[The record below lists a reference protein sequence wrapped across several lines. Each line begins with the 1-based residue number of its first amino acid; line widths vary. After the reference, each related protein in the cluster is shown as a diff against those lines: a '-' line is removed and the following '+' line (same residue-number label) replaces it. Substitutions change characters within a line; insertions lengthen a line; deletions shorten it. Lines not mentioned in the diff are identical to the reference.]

1 MFRNGMI
8 DTFGGD
14 GQNFFGK
21 LPLYLVKLL
30 FDGFTIGLGKKYR
43 VF

>member
-1 MFRNGMI
+1 MFDAFTGNK
-8 DTFGGD
+8 
-14 GQNFFGK
+14 QNFFGK
-21 LPLYLVKLL
+21 LPLYFGKLL